1 MFLKVSL
8 IRLAALLNE
17 ARPTKSTL
25 AFQGSLSIRLEEF
38 RGRVSR
44 IADALEDLIGK
55 ADRENLIRRQFDN
68 AQQIVE
74 QLESKEAA

>member
-1 MFLKVSL
+1 M
-8 IRLAALLNE
+8 LNE

-74 QLESKEAA
+74 QLDSKEAA

>member
-8 IRLAALLNE
+8 IRLAAMLNE
-17 ARPTKSTL
+17 ARSTKCTL